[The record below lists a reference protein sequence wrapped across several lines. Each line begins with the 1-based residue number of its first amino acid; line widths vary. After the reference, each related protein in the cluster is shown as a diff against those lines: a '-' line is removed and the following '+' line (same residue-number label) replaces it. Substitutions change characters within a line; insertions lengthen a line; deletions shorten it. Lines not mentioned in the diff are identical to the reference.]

1 MFCLFEMSKATRL
14 PEEQKI
20 TTAQASRKRPEAA
33 AYKRSHM
40 FRMSKATRLPEEQKI
55 TTAAEEKKQ

>member
-1 MFCLFEMSKATRL
+1 MSKATRL

-20 TTAQASRKRPEAA
+20 TTAQASRKRREAA

>member
-1 MFCLFEMSKATRL
+1 MSKATRL

-20 TTAQASRKRPEAA
+20 ITAQASRKRPKAA
-33 AYKRSHM
+33 SYKRSHM